1 MQEDTEQ
8 AKRDAI
14 EKLHRRDAE
23 ASRTGDFDTLL
34 SLWTDDAVMLPPE
47 GPPVVGIDAIR
58 KLMLRGRDQRAAII
72 VTEYVQDFQELLI
85 LGDTAFEWGTYHGA
99 SRPSAGGA
107 EEASSGKLMR
117 LLRRQPDGAWKVA
130 RSIWTVDRSAAD

>member
-14 EKLHRRDAE
+14 EKLHRQDAE
-23 ASRTGDFDTLL
+23 ASRARDFDTLL

-58 KLMLRGRDQRAAII
+58 KLMLRGRDQRATIT
-72 VTEYVQDFQELLI
+72 VTEYAQDFQELLI

-99 SRPSAGGA
+99 SRPSAGG
-107 EEASSGKLMR
+107 EEEKSSGKLMR

-130 RSIWTVDRSAAD
+130 RSIWTVDPGAAD